1 MLTFFSHNVEIASA
15 ERLASIA
22 VCKSDSHEVV
32 RADDRLGHFDLAR
45 EYAVSELLA
54 ARIPEV
60 AVEYVILRYVES
72 LCSHLL
78 AERLSAS
85 LRDNVVL
92 LTREY
97 VQLPAAVLVDEMLHY
112 AADSLP
118 VVGEG
123 GRIVGK
129 RQVERH
135 HGLAA
140 FHAQVG

>member
-1 MLTFFSHNVEIASA
+1 M
-15 ERLASIA
+15 
-22 VCKSDSHEVV
+22 KSFAHTLE
-32 RADDRLGHFDLAR
+32 HFDLAR
-45 EYAVSELLA
+45 ESAVSELLA

-60 AVEYVILRYVES
+60 AVEYVILRYIES
-72 LCSHLL
+72 LRSHLL

-92 LTREY
+92 LTSEY
-97 VQLPAAVLVDEMLHY
+97 VQLSAAVLVDEMLHY